1 MSEVK
6 LVILGAGG
14 HGKVCAEIAD
24 ELRRYAA
31 IAFSDDGIARGTPVL
46 RWVVEYHDA
55 DLPGLDLPHMEFII
69 GMGQT
74 ASGAGRERLYRWL
87 HGQGARMATLISR
100 SAVVSPAA
108 SLGSG
113 TVVGNLALVQAAA
126 TIGRNCIVNSCALV
140 EHDCSI
146 GDHVHLSTGSIVNGG
161 GAVADRCL
169 VGSGAVVNHGVAIC
183 ADTIIGSGAAVVA
196 DIVEPGVYVGV
207 PAKRL
212 RDAG

>member
-1 MSEVK
+1 
-6 LVILGAGG
+6 
-14 HGKVCAEIAD
+14 
-24 ELRRYAA
+24 
-31 IAFSDDGIARGTPVL
+31 
-46 RWVVEYHDA
+46 VVEYHDA
-55 DLPGLDLPHMEFII
+55 DLPGLDLPDMEFIV

-87 HGQGARMATLISR
+87 HDYGARMATLTSR
-100 SAVVSPAA
+100 SAIVSPAA

-161 GAVADRCL
+161 AAVADRCL
-169 VGSGAVVNHGVAIC
+169 IGSGAVVNHGVAIC